1 MQMVIMVPVGVGG
14 FSQCPPL
21 TEPGQIPL
29 SSEIIHLLLR
39 LNDAQVLD
47 VSLEKEVS
55 ERRSLR

>member
-14 FSQCPPL
+14 FSQCLPL

-29 SSEIIHLLLR
+29 SSEIIHLVLR

-47 VSLEKEVS
+47 VSLEKEVR
-55 ERRSLR
+55 ER